1 MRNLTTLPCAL
12 ALLFVLSN
20 ATLAGSGPDVNIL
33 RDASDPV
40 EITEAGF
47 TDATDWARSFYVSV
61 RGVAPKAI
69 VCVEAS
75 LELPELKYKG
85 DTVTA
90 IYRFGEAKKKKK
102 AKSAEP
108 GEVVKVSITPDSDR
122 QLEWLVYGKSSLL
135 STSESIGSPSG
146 MSNSYN
152 TKPPAKVT
160 LTRGT
165 LAITRV
171 VFADGTEWT
180 RSATPK

>member
-61 RGVAPKAI
+61 RGV
-69 VCVEAS
+69 
-75 LELPELKYKG
+75 
-85 DTVTA
+85 
-90 IYRFGEAKKKKK
+90 
-102 AKSAEP
+102 AEP